1 MNYMW
6 QFYLSEMKKITNSQ
20 ISIALADFYNKSAD
34 ECFSTERRQE
44 IPGKKL

>member
-1 MNYMW
+1 MW

-20 ISIALADFYNKSAD
+20 ISIALADFYNKLAD

-44 IPGKKL
+44 LPGKKL